1 MDEVTF
7 LYEAADQ
14 LCALADGAP
23 EIARELR
30 RMADDL
36 EREADAL
43 RQRN

>member
-1 MDEVTF
+1 MDEVAF

-14 LCALADGAP
+14 LGAP